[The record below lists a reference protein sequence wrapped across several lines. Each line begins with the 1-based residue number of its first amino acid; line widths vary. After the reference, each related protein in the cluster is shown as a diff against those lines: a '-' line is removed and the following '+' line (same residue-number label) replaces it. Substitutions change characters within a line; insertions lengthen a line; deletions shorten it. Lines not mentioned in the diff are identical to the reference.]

1 MSLLGDLKAQ
11 WESAELDRVFPF
23 NQDTD
28 YNEEKNKYTNPQR
41 LAWIKS
47 HLPK

>member
-1 MSLLGDLKAQ
+1 MFLLGDLRSQ
-11 WESAELDRVFPF
+11 FISAGLDHVYPF
-23 NQDTD
+23 NQGTD
-28 YNEEKNKYTNPQR
+28 YNEEKNKYNNPQR

>member
-1 MSLLGDLKAQ
+1 MFLLDDLKSQ
-11 WESAELDRVFPF
+11 FVSAGLERNYPF
-23 NQDTD
+23 NKDTS
-28 YNEEKNKYTNPQR
+28 YFEETNKYTNPQR